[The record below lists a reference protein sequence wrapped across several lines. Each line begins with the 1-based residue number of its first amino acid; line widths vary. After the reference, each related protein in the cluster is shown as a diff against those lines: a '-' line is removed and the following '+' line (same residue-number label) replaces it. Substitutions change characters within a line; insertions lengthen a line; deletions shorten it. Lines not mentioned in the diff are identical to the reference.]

1 MALLRMQLLAV
12 AALAACG
19 IACSLAARQQ
29 GPRGAAFAAASHVPN
44 RVGPS
49 ARPRRS
55 TPSIVQNAYFAS
67 ASQEKTSGLAMASTL
82 GLVAAAVA
90 GLCARS
96 SVLDHRRAQKAS
108 RCSAAHGSVLARR
121 ATFPAGH
128 WDPCGSSHHTPDDE
142 IAAFKHRNS
151 LATATEAA
159 KDAQNAFA
167 NVEVKD
173 GETLTHGLISML
185 AGSGCI
191 SPFLAARLQ
200 GQSND
205 RFTTVAPMQTL
216 APTNTQRLRTEVLN
230 GRIALMA
237 FLGMLEALPQAS
249 HLAV

>member
-1 MALLRMQLLAV
+1 MAVLRLPLLAV

-19 IACSLAARQQ
+19 IACSLAPRQR

-49 ARPRRS
+49 APSSRS
-55 TPSIVQNAYFAS
+55 APSIVQNAHFAS
-67 ASQEKTSGLAMASTL
+67 ASQEKSSGLAMASTL

-90 GLCARS
+90 GLCAKS
-96 SVLDHRRAQKAS
+96 SVLDNGRAQKAS

-121 ATFPAGH
+121 ATFRAGH
-128 WDPCGSSHHTPDDE
+128 WDPCGSSHDTPDDE
-142 IAAFKHRNS
+142 IAAFKQRRS
-151 LATATEAA
+151 LAA

-167 NVEVKD
+167 HVKVND

-200 GQSND
+200 GQSNY
-205 RFTTVAPMQTL
+205 RFTTAAPLQTL
-216 APTNTQRLRTEVLN
+216 APTKAQGLRTEVLN

-237 FLGMLEALPQAS
+237 FFCMLQALPQAS
-249 HLAV
+249 HVAV